1 MGPLYFSY
9 LKPCLVFSLY
19 VKDLLLR
26 CGNYQLVVW
35 WASFS
40 AYNMSALNDVSTLG
54 HTTYLPLV
62 NIDKVVSALLLVLI
76 VILDFNK
83 NYRSYLMIAR

>member
-9 LKPCLVFSLY
+9 LKPCLVFFLY

-40 AYNMSALNDVSTLG
+40 AFNMSALNVSTWG

-62 NIDKVVSALLLVLI
+62 NFDEVVSAQFLVLK
-76 VILDFNK
+76 VILEFNK
-83 NYRSYLMIAR
+83 N